1 MRKPISIL
9 IAGWLLIVALCIGC
23 GMCGITGC
31 RTVDLQKTTSNV
43 DSTVAQKNTYDS
55 TTASLYE
62 RLFSHYKE
70 VAREYR
76 PGKDCVIYKDGE
88 PQIIQAPGQLIREV
102 IRERSDGKEK
112 ATQNTTV
119 SRTDS
124 LLIALL
130 SKDTTKE
137 KETSSIPAWGWA
149 VIGIVGYFLLKDLTS
164 GGSFFKPKNRQL

>member
-1 MRKPISIL
+1 MKKPINIL
-9 IAGWLLIVALCIGC
+9 VALWLIIVALCIAC
-23 GMCGITGC
+23 GMLGIGGC
-31 RTVDLQKTTSNV
+31 RTVDLQKTTATV
-43 DSTVAQKNTYDS
+43 DSTAAKKSSYDS

-62 RLFSHYKE
+62 KLFSHYKE

-76 PGKDCVIYKDGE
+76 PGKDCVIYKNGE

-112 ATQNTTV
+112 ATQNTNV

-137 KETSSIPAWGWA
+137 KETSSIPVWGWA
-149 VIGIVGYFLLKDLTS
+149 VIGIVGYFLLKDLLT
-164 GGSFFKPKNRQL
+164 GRSFFKPKNHQP